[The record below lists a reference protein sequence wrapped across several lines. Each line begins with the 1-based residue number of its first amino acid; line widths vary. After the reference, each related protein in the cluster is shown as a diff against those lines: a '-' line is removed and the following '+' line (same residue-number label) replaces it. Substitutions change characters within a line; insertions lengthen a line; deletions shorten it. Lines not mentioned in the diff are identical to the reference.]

1 MVTMLSGLS
10 STAAHSSET
19 AYLECDGRYFRLTG
33 TYLESNYNIRTKK
46 FLHKSKIIS
55 YGVNVIYFSYGDQIS
70 RNTGEWKNSNG
81 EKLCNLKKI
90 YPFDLPKIDQEGKL
104 F

>member
-10 STAAHSSET
+10 STVAHSSEGP
-19 AYLECDGRYFRLTG
+19 YLECDGKYFRITG

-46 FLHKSKIIS
+46 F
-55 YGVNVIYFSYGDQIS
+55 N
-70 RNTGEWKNSNG
+70 
-81 EKLCNLKKI
+81 
-90 YPFDLPKIDQEGKL
+90 QEGKI